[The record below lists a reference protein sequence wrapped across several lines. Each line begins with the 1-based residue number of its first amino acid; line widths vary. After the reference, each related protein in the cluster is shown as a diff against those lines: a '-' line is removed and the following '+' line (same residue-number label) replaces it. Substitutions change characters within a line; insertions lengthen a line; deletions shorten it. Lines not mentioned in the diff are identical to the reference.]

1 MDDATNEHYNM
12 FFVEEEGTSSS
23 FRGIRDVIKKHGLFS
38 SLYTDRGSH
47 YWNTPEAG
55 GKVDK
60 YNLTQ
65 FGRAI

>member
-1 MDDATNEHYNM
+1 M
-12 FFVEEEGTSSS
+12 FFVEEDGVKE
-23 FRGIRDVIKKHGLFS
+23 VIETRGLFS
-38 SLYTDRGSH
+38 ALYTYRGSH

-60 YNLTQ
+60 TNLTQ